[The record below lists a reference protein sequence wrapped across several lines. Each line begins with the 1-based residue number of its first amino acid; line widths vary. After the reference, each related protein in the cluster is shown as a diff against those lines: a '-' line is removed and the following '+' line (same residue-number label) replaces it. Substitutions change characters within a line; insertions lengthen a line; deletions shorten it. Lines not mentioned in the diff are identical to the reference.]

1 MKFFIFLVIF
11 AFQCADFGQTQVTI
25 KSIHIPSQC
34 ECFREWF
41 EDRADFFAT
50 ENPKKLAKKIFNSWN
65 TIENDSCIS
74 YQEYK
79 NNQTPKYCGGVTEP
93 GYLLYDFIDNTNSEC
108 LTKKKLKK
116 ALKKI
121 KRFCL

>member
-1 MKFFIFLVIF
+1 MKSFLILAIFVIQF
-11 AFQCADFGQTQVTI
+11 ADLGQTQVTI
-25 KSIHIPSQC
+25 TPPIPLYC
-34 ECFREWF
+34 DCFREWF
-41 EDRADFFAT
+41 EDRANFFGT

-65 TIENDSCIS
+65 TIENDNCIT

-79 NNQTPKYCGGVTEP
+79 TNQAPKYCGGVTEP